1 MFYSIFLY
9 LFLKK
14 RKIRMRLAEC
24 FYCKLPVDKTERL
37 FHTIAYKAEQKEEW
51 SGNGNVRTDNRGKK
65 RKHGMNQIETTI
77 NEFYAN
83 DQRKLRQIC
92 DREMSGFGGL
102 SPKDYDDFY
111 SRAGY
116 ELNLAREKYDPS
128 TGKSF
133 FEYACGVIRFSVR
146 KEMTDR
152 NRAKR
157 RVVVEKE
164 AEDGKGNRVKRKEYI
179 ADVSIDAPIGEE
191 DGLTIGDI
199 LPSDFDME
207 AWIMK
212 AEREEYSPEMQAYLS
227 RLSKMQINVLELT
240 ADGHSQEEI
249 KRMLQIDSALY
260 SDCIAAI
267 RSYRN
272 TRCITGLM
280 RRG

>member
-1 MFYSIFLY
+1 
-9 LFLKK
+9 
-14 RKIRMRLAEC
+14 
-24 FYCKLPVDKTERL
+24 
-37 FHTIAYKAEQKEEW
+37 
-51 SGNGNVRTDNRGKK
+51 
-65 RKHGMNQIETTI
+65 MNQIETTI

-116 ELNLAREKYDPS
+116 ELSLARETYDPS

-133 FEYACGVIRFSVR
+133 MEYACGVIRFSVR

-157 RVVVEKE
+157 RVMVEKE
-164 AEDGKGNRVKRKEYI
+164 EEDGSGNRVRKAEYI
-179 ADVSIDAPIGEE
+179 SDVSMEEPIGEE
-191 DGLTIGDI
+191 GLTVGDI

-207 AWIMK
+207 AWMTR
-212 AEREEYSPEMQAYLS
+212 AEREEYSPEMQSYLN
-227 RLSKMQINVLELT
+227 RLSKIQVRVLELT
-240 ADGHSQEEI
+240 ADGYKQEEI
-249 KRMLQIDSALY
+249 KRRLRIDDALY
-260 SDCIAAI
+260 RDCIGAI

-272 TRCITGLM
+272 TKCITGLK

>member
-1 MFYSIFLY
+1 
-9 LFLKK
+9 
-14 RKIRMRLAEC
+14 
-24 FYCKLPVDKTERL
+24 
-37 FHTIAYKAEQKEEW
+37 
-51 SGNGNVRTDNRGKK
+51 
-65 RKHGMNQIETTI
+65 MNQIEAAI

-92 DREMSGFGGL
+92 DREMAEFGGL

-116 ELNLAREKYDPS
+116 ELNLARDTYDPS

-157 RVVVEKE
+157 QMIVEE
-164 AEDGKGNRVKRKEYI
+164 EEMDGEGRPVKKKAYLS
-179 ADVSIDAPIGEE
+179 DVSIDAPVAEE
-191 DGLTIGDI
+191 GGLTIGDT
-199 LPSDFDME
+199 LQSDFDME
-207 AWIMK
+207 AWMI
-212 AEREEYSPEMQAYLS
+212 EREEQAYSPEMQAYLG
-227 RLSKMQINVLELT
+227 RLSKIQTGVLELA
-240 ADGHSQEEI
+240 ADGYTREEI
-249 KRMLQIDSALY
+249 MDRLRIGSDLY
-260 SDCIAAI
+260 SDCMAAI

-272 TRCITGLM
+272 TKCIMGL